1 MLGVTAEVAKMG
13 KASVTLALVERDR
26 MRPARFPAE
35 LAQEL
40 EQALK

>member
-1 MLGVTAEVAKMG
+1 MLGVSAEVAKMG
-13 KASVTLALVERDR
+13 KASVVL
-26 MRPARFPAE
+26 PAA